1 MPRNDG
7 TRGPADMNLTASVA
21 LVDQLQRAVARQN
34 RDGVVGS
41 IRQLLAKR
49 VPMGA
54 QWQQIAFMA
63 SDYGE
68 LTLSRRAMERY
79 VEAAGK
85 TPVAQYQQAGLLVR
99 NGALKDAYAL
109 LNALPQDAPD
119 PAVNA
124 YSRGAAAVVV
134 DEASRARELL
144 ERATQ
149 LRPEL
154 AQAWLP
160 LSTLIDFAE
169 EPVWMDRLLTAGRQL
184 TNAPPGVRAAH
195 CYALGKAYIDQGE
208 HKLAFEA
215 FATGGQLKK
224 IDDKYDRE
232 RDRASADAA
241 TRGYD
246 AQSIAAVA
254 RQQRENT
261 GRSIFVTGLPRSGTT
276 LVEQI
281 LASHSAVSDGAEIN
295 RLRMLA
301 REVGGQDHAALS
313 RHVAEHGTAPAA
325 RLWLHWLRE
334 RFPRP
339 GRVID
344 KSVDTSRYL
353 GLAAALLP
361 EAPVIWMTRNTLDC
375 AWSCFRTHF
384 MAGVPWSHDLED
396 IAYHFRLEDQLL
408 QEWQPILGERLL
420 VVPYED
426 LVADPTSWIRRILG
440 HCGLPEQPA
449 VFAPHEN
456 RRPVMT
462 SSVLQVRRPI
472 NGQAIG
478 SAEPYRESL
487 QPFLKAYEA

>member
-7 TRGPADMNLTASVA
+7 TRGAADTNLTASVA
-21 LVDQLQRAVARQN
+21 LVDQLQRALAQQN
-34 RDGVVGS
+34 REGIVHS

-49 VPMGA
+49 APMGV

-99 NGALKDAYAL
+99 NGALEDAYAL
-109 LNALPQDAPD
+109 LNALPRDVPD

-149 LRPEL
+149 LRPGL

-160 LSTLIDFAE
+160 LSTLINFAA
-169 EPVWMDRLLTAGRQL
+169 EPAWVDRLVAAGRQVA
-184 TNAPPGVRAAH
+184 NAPPSVRAVYY
-195 CYALGKAYIDQGE
+195 YALGKAYVDRGE

-224 IDDKYDRE
+224 VDDKYDRG
-232 RDRASADAA
+232 RDRASAEAA

-246 AQSIAAVA
+246 AQGIAALA
-254 RQQRENT
+254 SQQRENT

-301 REVGGQDHAALS
+301 REIGGPDHAALS
-313 RHVAEHGTAPAA
+313 RHVTEHGTASAA

-334 RFPRP
+334 RFPKP
-339 GRVID
+339 GRVVD

-353 GLAAALLP
+353 GLATALLP
-361 EAPVIWMTRNTLDC
+361 EAPVIWMTRNPLDC

-384 MAGVPWSHDLED
+384 IAGVPWSHDLED
-396 IAYHFRLEDQLL
+396 IAHHFRLESQLL
-408 QEWQPILGERLL
+408 RQWQPILGERLL

-426 LVADPTSWIRRILG
+426 LVADSVSWIGRILR
-440 HCGLPEQPA
+440 HCGLSEQPA

-456 RRPVMT
+456 RRPVLT
-462 SSVLQVRRPI
+462 SSVMQVRRPI

-478 SAEPYRESL
+478 SAEPYRAFL
-487 QPFLKAYEA
+487 QPFLEAYEA